1 MNYAFEVIRKTRVNV
16 LKMVDGLSIEQL
28 NKIPEGFNNNLIWN
42 IGHLIAAQQNICY
55 KRAGL
60 HSDID
65 EVFFNTYKSDTKP
78 EGNVEEGGF
87 EQIKRLLVS
96 TIDQLEL
103 DYNSNAFAGYKPWT
117 VRYNFEINNIDEAI
131 AFLPFHEGLHTGYI
145 MALKRALN
153 R

>member
-1 MNYAFEVIRKTRVNV
+1 MNYPFEIIRKTRVNV
-16 LKMVDGLSIEQL
+16 LKMVEGFSIEQL

-60 HSDID
+60 TTDID

-78 EGNVEEGGF
+78 DGQVDEAGF
-87 EQIKRLLVS
+87 EQIKQLLVS
-96 TIDQLEL
+96 TIDQLEA
-103 DYNSNAFAGYKPWT
+103 DYNNNLFTNYTPWT
-117 VRYNFEINNIDEAI
+117 TRYNFEITSIDEAI
-131 AFLPFHEGLHTGYI
+131 NFLPFHEGLHTGYI